1 MIIKCSLI
9 ISGIGTVAAVA
20 ALVTAL
26 FWLEINIHN
35 PLLHITDSFRGPNC
49 MQATQRSFPL
59 LHQSDVQ
66 LHYKVIKILAV
77 RWLSTRLMHIFKETI
92 TSDESSWEQRQSQY
106 NLTVFHINRIFYWM
120 VRKV

>member
-35 PLLHITDSFRGPNC
+35 PLLCIMDSFRGPNC
-49 MQATQRSFPL
+49 MQATQRSFHL

-77 RWLSTRLMHIFKETI
+77 AWYEANAHF
-92 TSDESSWEQRQSQY
+92 QRDYYKRQKLLGTTTKS
-106 NLTVFHINRIFYWM
+106 V
-120 VRKV
+120 